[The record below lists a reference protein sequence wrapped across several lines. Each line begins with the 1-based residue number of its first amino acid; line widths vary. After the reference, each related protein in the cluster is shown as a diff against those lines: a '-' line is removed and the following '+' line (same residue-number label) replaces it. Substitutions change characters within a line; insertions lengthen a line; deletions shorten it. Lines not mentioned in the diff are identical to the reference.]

1 MIASKKSGVKQAL
14 EELERSKAALREI
27 PRHQRIA
34 DFDKVLGLW
43 LDGNIAFRNACEDIS
58 HATGYAHAAVTVSLR
73 RTLEAW
79 RAPHLERV
87 LAEAESASGNHQA
100 PNLVAAIL
108 AQNTPGLAIP
118 PIALALGLGTPLLL
132 KSAEGEPHLAR
143 HFLESL
149 RQVSPVIA
157 ASCRAVYWKG
167 GDRSIEERIAALA
180 DRILVYGGADA
191 IDHWRSLGQDRVIA
205 QGPRISVAILGSS
218 TDDLEIEALAE
229 QIAIL
234 DQHGC
239 LSPQAILLPSAVDAL
254 PLAKQLAEALRVK
267 QNIWPRRPL
276 PDGEA
281 TSFRQ
286 AVDAAEIAVVGGR
299 SLALL
304 GGHAEGFGVEV
315 TTQAQIEPCP
325 LDRMIRF
332 HPYRDPTEL
341 KSQLVPLRDNLE
353 CIGVTRDA
361 PEISILQSSGARRIC
376 TIAEMQNPPADW
388 HPVASWLMTIR
399 DERFSTS
406 PQLRSRFRKH
416 VAQTSDAPRA
426 LEVTS
431 ARGCWVHT
439 ADGRKHLDL
448 LAGIGVAAIGHAHPR
463 VAAAVARQA
472 RLYTHVMVYGEDAL
486 DSQVK
491 LAERLAA
498 RLPENLQST
507 YFTNSGAEA
516 IEGALKLVRKATGRS
531 RVLSFEGAFH
541 GDTTGAVALGG
552 NPVYREPF
560 RPLLENVEQIPWD
573 DTAALNLIDETTAGV
588 FVEPV
593 QAEAGVRVP
602 SRNFLAQLRERCREV
617 GALLVFDEVVTAFG
631 RTGKFFGFEHWPEAV
646 PDVLVLAKSL
656 GGGLPLGAFVSS
668 PEILACLANDPPL
681 GHVTTFGGNPVCCA
695 AALASLDILEE
706 QSLPERSALMGRS
719 LLERLQQLV
728 GRGGLVEVRGL
739 GMLIGLEFESP
750 GDCAC
755 FVEGCRMRE
764 VLLGWTLHEDR
775 VVRLAPPLILSEE
788 ESNEAVRRLSAAL
801 QGTAGQASSA

>member
-1 MIASKKSGVKQAL
+1 MIELTKSELDLVL
-14 EELERSKAALREI
+14 DELEGSRDALRRFS
-27 PRHQRIA
+27 RHQRIA
-34 DFDKVLGLW
+34 EFDKVLGLW
-43 LDGNIAFRNACEDIS
+43 LAGDASFQSACDDVAS
-58 HATGYAHAAVTVSLR
+58 ATGYARGAVELSLR

-87 LAEAESASGNHQA
+87 LAEAESAPGDHSP
-100 PNLVAAIL
+100 PNLAAAIL

-118 PIALALGLGTPLLL
+118 PIALGLSLGSPLLI
-132 KSAEGEPHLAR
+132 KSAAGEPHLAR
-143 HFLESL
+143 HFLDALQQSCPE
-149 RQVSPVIA
+149 IGGA
-157 ASCRAVYWKG
+157 CRAVYWKG
-167 GDRSIEERIAALA
+167 GSTAMEARIARVA
-180 DRILVYGGADA
+180 DRILVYGGAE
-191 IDHWRSLGQDRVIA
+191 VIA
-205 QGPRISVAILGSS
+205 HWQSLAHHRVLPQGPRISVAILGTS
-218 TDDLEIEALAE
+218 TDDAEVEALAE
-229 QIAIL
+229 QIALL

-239 LSPQAILLPSAVDAL
+239 LSPQAILLPSKVDPVPIAARL
-254 PLAKQLAEALRVK
+254 EEALQKK
-267 QNIWPRRPL
+267 QTVWPRRAL
-276 PDGEA
+276 PSDETTA
-281 TSFRQ
+281 FRQ
-286 AVDAAEIAVVGGR
+286 AVDSAEIAVAAGR
-299 SLALL
+299 SRAFR
-304 GGHAEGFGVEV
+304 GGHAESFGIEV
-315 TTQAQIEPCP
+315 TTSAKIEPCP
-325 LDRMIRF
+325 LERMIRI
-332 HPYRDPTEL
+332 HPYRDENEL
-341 KSQLVPLRDNLE
+341 AAQLHPLRDELE
-353 CIGVTRDA
+353 CIGVAEDA
-361 PEISILQSSGARRIC
+361 PSIAILRATGARRIC
-376 TIAEMQNPPADW
+376 AIADMQDPPADW
-388 HPVASWLMTIR
+388 HPVGQWLMTSR
-399 DERFSTS
+399 DERLTSS
-406 PQLRSRFRKH
+406 PQLGSRFRKH

-431 ARGCWVHT
+431 ARGCWVYT

-486 DSQVK
+486 DPQVE
-491 LAERLAA
+491 LAEKLAA
-498 RLPENLQST
+498 RLPANLQST

-560 RPLLENVEQIPWD
+560 RPLLKDVEQIPWD
-573 DTAALNLIDETTAGV
+573 NEAALEQIDERTAGV

-602 SRNFLAQLRERCREV
+602 TKNFLAQLRQRCNEV

-631 RTGKFFGFEHWPEAV
+631 RTGKLFGFEHWPEAI

-656 GGGLPLGAFVSS
+656 GGGLPLGAFISS
-668 PEILACLANDPPL
+668 PENLDCLANDPPL

-695 AALASLDILEE
+695 AALASLAVLEE
-706 QSLPERSALMGRS
+706 ENLPQRSAAMGRS
-719 LLERLQQLV
+719 LLARLQKLV

-755 FVEGCRMRE
+755 FVEGCRSRE

-788 ESNEAVRRLSAAL
+788 ESNEAIRRLSAAL
-801 QGTAGQASSA
+801 HGTQGQASSA